1 MRIHNTGL
9 VLGTLLMAFVLL
21 RGTAPLALGA
31 PFGPGAEP
39 DGGWRF
45 GGLLAAAPADLWH
58 RATGRSQ
65 GRDGMSPAL
74 PSDAPPQ
81 AFLTGFP
88 GHGTPVPP
96 SSVLMMEPSSACAG
110 PPPSPPEVLVDL
122 RVDRGAAPAG
132 LATLND
138 AELMAETLDWL
149 RRAKR
154 PGAVRD
160 LPPEVA
166 ALHPLTRVDV
176 AVTRTGAP
184 LHLVLQSRDGGVLWA
199 LHKAPGVRIAR
210 ITVVGASA
218 SGLVDPDPGVPV
230 RFVAVGEGSRDC
242 PLPNADA
249 AFAGAVGDAERSARR
264 GADGE
269 GDAIIRAYRSS
280 PSLMRIG
287 PVPDVPA
294 KRAVYREAAGRPV
307 LLARSDHAFAAAP
320 PEARAAARAMQA
332 KLIAAAA
339 GGEIA
344 SLWPAPMGP
353 PE

>member
-39 DGGWRF
+39 GGGWRF
-45 GGLLAAAPADLWH
+45 GGLLAAAPANLWH
-58 RATGRSQ
+58 RATGQSR
-65 GRDGMSPAL
+65 GRDGVSPEP

-81 AFLTGFP
+81 TFLAGFP
-88 GHGTPVPP
+88 EHGTPVPP
-96 SSVLMMEPSSACAG
+96 SSVLMMEPSSACAV
-110 PPPSPPEVLVDL
+110 PPPSPSEVLVDL
-122 RVDRGAAPAG
+122 RVDRGAGPAG

-138 AELMAETLDWL
+138 AELTAETLDWL

-154 PGAVRD
+154 PGAIRD

-230 RFVAVGEGSRDC
+230 RFVSVGEASRGC
-242 PLPNADA
+242 PLPNVSAI
-249 AFAGAVGDAERSARR
+249 AGEAERPAWRV
-264 GADGE
+264 ADGD

-280 PSLMRIG
+280 PSLVRIG

-294 KRAVYREAAGRPV
+294 ERAVYREAAGRPV

-320 PEARAAARAMQA
+320 SEARAAARAMQA

-353 PE
+353 SK